1 MFPTDS
7 RGFDIAVIG
16 MAGRFPGAASIDE
29 FWENARQ
36 GRENITQFATD
47 GQEGRSVTGG
57 HPVGAKGV
65 LDDADRF
72 DAGFFGLSPRD
83 ASITDPQQRVLL
95 ECAHTALE
103 HAGCD
108 YQRYPGAIGV
118 YVGGS
123 QPDYLRRNL
132 LSNDELV
139 AEMGELSLALSNER
153 DHLATRI
160 SYALDLHGPSLN
172 VQTACSSSLVAIVTA
187 CHALLAGQC
196 DVALA
201 GGVSVTLPLR
211 GGYHYEPGSITSPDG
226 HCRSFDAQAQGT
238 VPGNGVGAVV
248 LKRLADALA
257 DGDHV
262 HAVIKGGAV
271 NNDGALKVGYSAPS
285 VDGQA
290 RVVAMAQAA
299 AGVAPDTI
307 GYLETHGTG
316 TRMGDPIEVA
326 ALSEA
331 FRAGTDRT
339 GFCALGSAKP
349 NIGHLDA
356 AAGVAGFIKAVMALK
371 AAELP
376 PLLHFQQPNP
386 MLDLDRTPFY
396 VTTEHRPWES
406 QGPRRAGVSSFG
418 MGGTNAHVILEEAPG
433 RQARPGT
440 QEAVVLPLS
449 ARSAEALAEGAR
461 RLADRLDTDEDL
473 HLSDVARTLQTGRRE
488 FGVRRSVVAAS
499 RAEAARALRE
509 QPSDPAVAVD
519 GIVGTVFAFAGQGSQ
534 YPGMARHLYAG
545 QREFRDLVDECAE
558 AFHPELGLDIRTL
571 LHPAVRDEAAAERLA
586 RTDVA
591 QAALFTVQY
600 ALAKQLIAF
609 GVQPAA
615 MIGHSLGEYT
625 AACLAGVFDVAEA
638 VRLISVRG
646 RLIRQLPPGAMLAAR
661 AGVVALRPLM
671 GEGVEI
677 AAVNAPEAVV
687 LSGSPTAIAAV
698 RDRLAAERIEAR
710 LLHTSHAFHSA
721 ALDPVLT
728 EFAAEAGRITLRAP
742 TIPFVSSLTGTWA
755 TAEEVTE
762 PAYWVRQLREP
773 VRFADAAAT
782 LLAAGDLLLMEVGPG
797 GTLAGHLRAVPGRRP
812 EHRITH
818 ALGHRSDQRTDRE
831 TLLAAVG
838 QAWTAGARID
848 WAAVGP
854 DEHARRTPL
863 PGYAFERQRHWIE
876 RPAAPTTGRRPAPPA
891 TALATAPPAP
901 AAAAPDAAEPRP
913 RAGLTTRDRITDWVG
928 EIWSRML
935 GVDRI
940 GLQDNFFDLG
950 GHSLLATRLASRLSD
965 ELQVPLFVAD
975 VFDHPSVGA
984 LTDVVIERALDP
996 GFLEQMLEIRDE
1008 IAALSDEEI
1017 AGLMTE
1023 DGSR

>member
-29 FWENARQ
+29 FWENVRQ
-36 GRENITQFATD
+36 GRETIAQFATD
-47 GQEGRSVTGG
+47 EQKGRTVTGG

-83 ASITDPQQRVLL
+83 AALTDPQQRVLL

-108 YQRYPGAIGV
+108 YQRYSGAIGV

-132 LSNDELV
+132 LPNRELV
-139 AEMGELSLALSNER
+139 AEMGELSLALANER

-187 CHALLAGQC
+187 CHALLARQC

-211 GGYHYEPGSITSPDG
+211 GGYHYEPGGITSPDG
-226 HCRSFDAQAQGT
+226 HCRSFDARAQGT

-271 NNDGALKVGYSAPS
+271 NNDGALKVGYTAPS

-290 RVVAMAQAA
+290 RVIAQAQAA

-316 TRMGDPIEVA
+316 TRLGDPIEVA
-326 ALSEA
+326 ALTEA

-376 PLLHFQQPNP
+376 PLPHFEQPNP

-396 VTTEHRPWES
+396 VTTERRPWES
-406 QGPRRAGVSSFG
+406 EGPRRAGVSSFG
-418 MGGTNAHVILEEAPG
+418 MGGTNAHVILEEAPAEAP
-433 RQARPGT
+433 RTGT
-440 QEAVVLPLS
+440 PEAVVLPLS
-449 ARSAEALAEGAR
+449 ARSGEALAEAAR
-461 RLADRLDTDEDL
+461 RLADRLDADPDL
-473 HLSDVARTLQTGRRE
+473 QPADVARTLQTGRRE

-499 RAEAARALRE
+499 RTEAARALRE
-509 QPSDPAVAVD
+509 QPADPDVAVD
-519 GIVGTVFAFAGQGSQ
+519 AVVGTAFAFAGQGSQ
-534 YPGMARHLYAG
+534 YPGMARQLYAG
-545 QREFRDLVDECAE
+545 RREFRELVDECAE

-571 LHPAVRDEAAAERLA
+571 LHPAGHDEAAAQRLA
-586 RTDVA
+586 RTDLA

-600 ALAKQLIAF
+600 ALAQQLMAL

-615 MIGHSLGEYT
+615 LVGHSLGEYT
-625 AACLAGVFDVAEA
+625 AACLAGVLDLADA

-661 AGVVALRPLM
+661 AGVEVLRPLL
-671 GEGVEI
+671 GDGVEI

-687 LSGSPTAIAAV
+687 LSGPTSAVAAV
-698 RDRLAAERIEAR
+698 RDRLTAAGIEAR
-710 LLHTSHAFHSA
+710 PLQTSHAFHSA
-721 ALDPVLT
+721 ALDPVLA
-728 EFAAEAGRITLRAP
+728 EFAAEVGRITLRAP
-742 TIPFVSSLTGTWA
+742 EIPLVSTLTGTWA
-755 TAEEVTE
+755 TAEEITD

-773 VRFADAAAT
+773 VRFGDAAAT
-782 LLAAGDLLLMEVGPG
+782 LLAAGDLLVMEVGPG

-812 EHRITH
+812 GHRITH
-818 ALGHRSDQRTDRE
+818 ALGHRSDQRPDRE

-838 QAWTAGARID
+838 QAWTAGARVD

-854 DEHARRTPL
+854 DQDARRTPL

-876 RPAAPTTGRRPAPPA
+876 EPAAVPRPAPPA
-891 TALATAPPAP
+891 PAPAIAPPAP
-901 AAAAPDAAEPRP
+901 FTASAAAASPRP
-913 RAGLTTRDRITDWVG
+913 TAGLSTEDRIGDWVA

-935 GVDRI
+935 GVERI
-940 GLQDNFFDLG
+940 GRQDNFFDLG
-950 GHSLLATRLASRLSD
+950 GHSLLATRLAARLSD
-965 ELQVPLFVAD
+965 ELQVPLSVAD

-984 LTDVVIERALDP
+984 LTAVVVARAP
-996 GFLEQMLEIRDE
+996 ETGFLEQMLEIRDE

-1017 AGLMTE
+1017 ADLMTE
-1023 DGSR
+1023 DDHR